1 MAKKMKIRAFSQ
13 DNGEAIV
20 KALMFHPMETGL
32 RKDKETGK
40 TIPAH
45 HITEVQVEHNGKK
58 IITCL
63 WGTAVSKN
71 PYLSFDLK
79 GAKPGDEVKVS
90 WVDNLGKSETGGTK
104 IR

>member
-1 MAKKMKIRAFSQ
+1 MPRKMKIRAFSR
-13 DNGEAIV
+13 DNGTAIV

-45 HITEVQVEHNGKK
+45 HITEVQVEHNGKHV
-58 IITCL
+58 ITCL

-71 PYLSFDLK
+71 PFLSFDLK
-79 GAKPGDEVKVS
+79 DAKQGDSVKVS
-90 WVDNLGKSETGGTK
+90 WVDNLGKSASGETK